1 MESKIIG
8 LDLISNT
15 KKRKKDIQYISK
27 ENNETFIKEI
37 IYKIDNRLKQTDGDL
52 YEAFSAFIKSYIE
65 LNTLLKNNGS
75 NGSNGSNDSI
85 NIIEDKLVSH
95 LIENQNNTKDTKIMS
110 FINTIREVKQNTKIV
125 NVKKST

>member
-15 KKRKKDIQYISK
+15 KKKKKDIQYISK

-65 LNTLLKNNGS
+65 LNTLLKNNSS
-75 NGSNGSNDSI
+75 NDSNDSI